1 MGSRLVFT
9 VVWWYTNKTKE
20 VTNMIDFQKLTP
32 AQWKQYNEILF
43 SCPPRGCEYSF
54 ANLYLWGRKY
64 VAEVDGFLLIE
75 SRFDRKVV
83 YLFPVGQGDVRC
95 ALEALLRDAEK
106 RRLNCC
112 LGALTEEDCRLVE
125 QLYPGKFS
133 FYCDRDSYDYV
144 YGIEE
149 LAQLKGRKYQK
160 KRNHLNRFRKEH
172 ETAEILPLEGQL
184 LEDARLVA
192 QKWYE
197 NRCAE
202 DPDRDYHLEE
212 RALSRAFDAYGQL
225 GMEGVALVEEG
236 RVLAFAMGTRL
247 NHDTFDIH
255 FEKAREDIDGA
266 YTAVNQEFARYLRL
280 KYPHIA
286 YLDRE
291 EDMGLEGLRK
301 SKLSYNSHHQVTKHW
316 AYLNEDIQDE

>member
-1 MGSRLVFT
+1 
-9 VVWWYTNKTKE
+9 
-20 VTNMIDFQKLTP
+20 MIPFRKLTIEDK
-32 AQWKQYNEILF
+32 AMLDEVLMASSKQ
-43 SCPPRGCEYSF
+43 SCEYSF
-54 ANLYLWGRKY
+54 GNLYLWGRKY

-75 SRFDRKVV
+75 SRYDRKIV

-95 ALEALLRDAEK
+95 ALDALLRDAEK

-112 LGALTEEDCRLVE
+112 IGALTEEDCRLVE

-144 YGIEE
+144 YAMED
-149 LAQLKGRKYQK
+149 LAQLKGRKFQK

-172 ETAEILPLEGQL
+172 ETAQILPLQGQL
-184 LEDARLVA
+184 LEAARTVA
-192 QKWYE
+192 RQWYE

-212 RALSRAFDAYGQL
+212 RALCRAFDAYQQL

-236 RVLAFAMGTRL
+236 RVLAFAMGSRL

-255 FEKAREDIDGA
+255 FEKALEADDGTYAAINQGFAAYLQEKYPEVKWLNRED
-266 YTAVNQEFARYLRL
+266 
-280 KYPHIA
+280 
-286 YLDRE
+286 
-291 EDMGLEGLRK
+291 DMGIEGLRK
-301 SKLSYNSHHQVTKHW
+301 AKLSYNPTVLVEKCW
-316 AYLNEDIQDE
+316 AQLREEEYDL